1 MKHRELTGRVP
12 LAKTLSMQGTGN
24 AGRRAGRGRS
34 KWFGMAAAM
43 VVAGTMLSGCVSVN
57 APDKPIVIEL
67 NINIKQ
73 DVVYHL
79 TQDVTETVQ
88 KNKDI
93 F

>member
-1 MKHRELTGRVP
+1 MNYRELTGRVP
-12 LAKTLSMQGTGN
+12 LARTLQMQGTDDQ
-24 AGRRAGRGRS
+24 GRCSGQGRP
-34 KWFGMAAAM
+34 KWFGRAAAM
-43 VVAGTMLSGCVSVN
+43 VVAGSMLSGCVSVN